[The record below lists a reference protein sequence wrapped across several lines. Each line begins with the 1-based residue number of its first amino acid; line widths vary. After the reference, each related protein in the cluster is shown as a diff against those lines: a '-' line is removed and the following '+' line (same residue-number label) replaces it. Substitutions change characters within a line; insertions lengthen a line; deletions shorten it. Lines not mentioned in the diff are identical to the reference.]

1 MKSPALRCSNC
12 DSRRRGVHRAGFCAK
27 CYYWHRKA
35 SKMKNKHN
43 GPRPSRLNWPS
54 GAERVLQEY
63 AWRERNLNASDVD
76 PLAIETLIYGVAAK
90 CRSEIG
96 FPIHS
101 LLNSQSAE
109 SRRCMYQLFLAIL
122 ENTPCSAPR
131 RRIPFRGPVVRC
143 PLSVLCCPCSI
154 G

>member
-1 MKSPALRCSNC
+1 MLELRQQATRCV
-12 DSRRRGVHRAGFCAK
+12 SRCFCGK

-35 SKMKNKHN
+35 SKMKNGHN

-63 AWRERNLNASDVD
+63 AWRERNLDAPDVD
-76 PLAIETLIYGVAAK
+76 PLSIETLIYAVAAE

-101 LLNSQSAE
+101 LLNNLTAE

-131 RRIPFRGPVVRC
+131 LRMWTPPRKGQYYDGRSEWAAECMRAACNI
-143 PLSVLCCPCSI
+143 
-154 G
+154 